1 MVIESLQHEELF
13 GLLTPKEVERLSNAS
28 AVVNLKKGERVYAEG
43 MPASH
48 LFVLLKGSVE
58 LKRSAKGNISFLVDE
73 VGEKGVF
80 GVSSLMEGD
89 RYLLNAECVADCEV
103 LKVDSGVL
111 RRLLEENCTM
121 GYSLQKR
128 VSQIFFNRYVGAME
142 RLRSVL
148 QAVAMSRP

>member
-1 MVIESLQHEELF
+1 MLIESLQHEELF

-28 AVVNLKKGERVYAEG
+28 VVVKLNKGERVYAEG

-48 LFVLLKGSVE
+48 FFVLLKGRVE
-58 LKRSAKGNISFLVDE
+58 LKRPTKGSISFLVDE

-103 LKVDSGVL
+103 LKVDGQVL
-111 RRLLEENCTM
+111 RRLLDENPAM

-128 VSQIFFNRYVGAME
+128 VSQVFFNRYVGAME
-142 RLRSVL
+142 RLRGVL
-148 QAVAMSRP
+148 QAVALGRM